1 VSEPQEL
8 PSACHAQISRV
19 FRPSGGSLNMI
30 PGRLLP
36 HDGRTVEA
44 GVGAGIDVELL
55 PLAPRAS
62 AMARVE

>member
-1 VSEPQEL
+1 
-8 PSACHAQISRV
+8 
-19 FRPSGGSLNMI
+19 MI